1 MNATPVCFPRLPLAQ
16 AAAIWNDLRVQSF
29 EEIGH
34 LTSSITTAGAEFYP
48 VATARCTDGDLAEL
62 RAAVVAEARLHGF
75 PDMDQARQKTEFDQA
90 VSRILYERMNILP
103 ADAAS
108 VDVWNFIN
116 IRLLPD
122 VAIWRYG
129 HRSGDGAR
137 WEVTEARL
145 FAMTRTIFGRL
156 WWRAFLLGPDIAVRL
171 KEDESVQLTERPL
184 ICGYAPL
191 ARAIAN
197 RHLST
202 FSTGKRMMLL
212 RDAMKRFTRRL
223 VVVSAF
229 LMSEDQIADLVEDVF
244 LESEQA
250 MKAAEAKI

>member
-1 MNATPVCFPRLPLAQ
+1 MNKTPICFPRLPLAQ
-16 AAAIWNDLRVQSF
+16 AAAIWNELRVRNLD
-29 EEIGH
+29 EIVH
-34 LTSSITTAGAEFYP
+34 IASSATTAGAEFYP
-48 VATARCTDGDLAEL
+48 VATARCTDSDLADL
-62 RAAVVAEARLHGF
+62 RAAVLAEARAHGF
-75 PDMDQARQKTEFDQA
+75 PDMDKARQKTGFDQA
-90 VSRILYERMNILP
+90 VSKILFEHMNILP
-103 ADAAS
+103 ADAAN

-129 HRSGDGAR
+129 HRSSDDTR
-137 WEVTEARL
+137 WDLTEARL

-156 WWRAFLLGPDIAVRL
+156 WWRAYLLGPEIAVRL

-212 RDAMKRFTRRL
+212 RDAMKRFVRRL
-223 VVVSAF
+223 AVVSAF
-229 LMSEDQIADLVEDVF
+229 LMSDEDIAQLVEDVF
-244 LESEQA
+244 LESQ
-250 MKAAEAKI
+250 EALKVVEI

>member
-1 MNATPVCFPRLPLAQ
+1 MCFPRLPLAQ
-16 AAAIWNDLRVQSF
+16 AAAIWNELRVQSL

-34 LTSSITTAGAEFYP
+34 LTSAATTAGAEFYP
-48 VATARCTDGDLAEL
+48 VATARCTDSDLTEL
-62 RAAVVAEARLHGF
+62 RAAVLAEARSHGF
-75 PDMDQARQKTEFDQA
+75 PDMDQARQKTAFDQA
-90 VSRILYERMNILP
+90 VSKILYERMNILP
-103 ADAAS
+103 ADAAN

-129 HRSGDGAR
+129 RRSGDGSR
-137 WEVTEARL
+137 WDVTEARL

-156 WWRAFLLGPDIAVRL
+156 WWRAYLLGPDIAVRL

-212 RDAMKRFTRRL
+212 RDAMKRFIRRL
-223 VVVSAF
+223 VVVSVF
-229 LMSEDQIADLVEDVF
+229 LMSEEEIAELVEDVF
-244 LESEQA
+244 LESQEA
-250 MKAAEAKI
+250 IKAAETKI